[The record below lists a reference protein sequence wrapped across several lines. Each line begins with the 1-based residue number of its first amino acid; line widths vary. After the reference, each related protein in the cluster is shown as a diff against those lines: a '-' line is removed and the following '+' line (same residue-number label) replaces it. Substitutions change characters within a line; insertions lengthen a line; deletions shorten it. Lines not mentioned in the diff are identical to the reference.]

1 MPTTPA
7 VAVPHTP
14 KHIGLARAAIGL
26 VQGLLLYLLFADK
39 AFTDPLIHT
48 AALLACAL
56 APFVAI
62 SGLGNLRPAMLA
74 LWSGVVAS
82 ALTMIGMHAAWRET
96 LLLEVP
102 AIIPK
107 WPSMLVLICFFSLII
122 LFIGHSLVLAAA
134 QDRRRL
140 ASYATHFD
148 IAWKLFIQLAFSVFF
163 TGALYLAMWLEASLF
178 NLVKIGVLTELMKSS
193 AFLSPMLACAFAC
206 ALHLTDVRPAIVH
219 GIRGLLLVLM
229 SWLLP
234 VATLLIGGFLLCLP
248 FTGLDALWA
257 TRHATVALLA
267 AVALLVV
274 LINAAWQNGDMGDS
288 VARVVRLCAR
298 IACVLPLP
306 LTAIAAYALGLR
318 VADHGWT
325 SDRIFAAA
333 ALLVASFYAFGYVLA
348 AVDRGGWLRRVA
360 PVNLAAA
367 YAVIAVLLAL
377 LSPLADPD
385 RIAVNSQI
393 ARLERGAV
401 SADAFDYRFLK
412 TQSKR
417 YGAAAL
423 LKLKE
428 GKTGPQASAA
438 AGHATRVLAEPAYRP
453 GVEGYTVKP
462 GQLAMWPASA
472 RLPASFPLSGWR
484 RDSGVPPCLTDAQG
498 RCDVFLIDFDADG
511 KDEILMTAID
521 AYSAPVVLTEAPS
534 GKWTLSAR
542 SYAMLRCPLFV
553 EILKRGD
560 YKLAAP
566 RTRQIEIAGMP
577 VRMETV
583 STPALGSCDELNNA
597 VNAAKA
603 ARKD

>member
-1 MPTTPA
+1 MPTDPVLTAPE
-7 VAVPHTP
+7 TP

-26 VQGLLLYLLFADK
+26 VQGLLLYLLFSDK
-39 AFTDPLIHT
+39 VFTNPLIHT

-56 APFVAI
+56 TPVVAI
-62 SGLGNLRPAMLA
+62 SGLGNLRPAMLG
-74 LWSGVVAS
+74 LWSAVTAA
-82 ALTMIGMHAAWRET
+82 ALTMIGTHAAWREMR
-96 LLLEVP
+96 LLEDP
-102 AIIPK
+102 ATIPT
-107 WPSMLVLICFFSLII
+107 WPTMLPLVCAFSLII
-122 LFIGHSLVLAAA
+122 LFIAHSLVLAAA

-163 TGALYLAMWLEASLF
+163 TGALYLAMWLGASLF
-178 NLVKIGVLTELMKSS
+178 DLVKIRFLTELMKSS
-193 AFLSPMLACAFAC
+193 AFLSPLLACAFAC

-234 VATLLIGGFLLCLP
+234 VATLLIGGFVLCLP

-288 VARVVRLCAR
+288 VARVVRFSAR
-298 IACVLPLP
+298 IACVLLLP
-306 LTAIAAYALGLR
+306 LTAIAIYALGLR

-333 ALLVASFYAFGYVLA
+333 ALLVASFYALGYLYA
-348 AVDRGGWLRRVA
+348 AIDRGAWLRRVA

-367 YAVIAVLLAL
+367 YAAITVLLAL

-393 ARLERGAV
+393 ARLESGAV
-401 SADAFDYRFLK
+401 SAAEFDYKFLK

-428 GKTGPQASAA
+428 GKTGPQATLA
-438 AGHATRVLAEPAYRP
+438 AGHATRTLAESDYYA
-453 GVEGYTVKP
+453 GFEEHTVKP
-462 GQLAMWPASA
+462 GQLSIWPASA
-472 RLPASFPLSGWR
+472 SLPASFPLSDWER
-484 RDSGVPPCLTDAQG
+484 NTGVPPCLTEGQG

-511 KDEILMTAID
+511 KDEILMTAIG
-521 AYSAPVVLTEAPS
+521 AFSVPVVFSETPA

-542 SYAMLRCPLFV
+542 LHGMAHCPLFV
-553 EILKRGD
+553 DILKRGD
-560 YKLAAP
+560 YKLVAP
-566 RTRQIEIAGMP
+566 RTRQIEIAGVP
-577 VRMETV
+577 LRMELV
-583 STPALGSCDELNNA
+583 GARALSSCVDLEVA
-597 VNAAKA
+597 I
-603 ARKD
+603 RPSRTH

>member
-1 MPTTPA
+1 MPIMPA
-7 VAVPHTP
+7 VAAPQTP
-14 KHIGLARAAIGL
+14 KPIGLARAAICL
-26 VQGLLLYLLFADK
+26 VQGVLLYLLFADK

-48 AALLACAL
+48 AALLACGL
-56 APFVAI
+56 VPVVAI
-62 SGLGNLRPAMLA
+62 SGLGNLRPAMLG
-74 LWSGVVAS
+74 LWSAVA
-82 ALTMIGMHAAWRET
+82 AIVLTMIGMHAAWRET

-102 AIIPK
+102 AITPK
-107 WPSMLVLICFFSLII
+107 WPPMLALVCFFSLII
-122 LFIGHSLVLAAA
+122 LFIAHSLVLSAAH
-134 QDRRRL
+134 DRRRL

-163 TGALYLAMWLEASLF
+163 TGALYLAMWLGASLF
-178 NLVKIGVLTELMKSS
+178 NLVKIGFLTELMKSS
-193 AFLSPMLACAFAC
+193 AFLNPLLACAFAC

-234 VATLLIGGFLLCLP
+234 VATPLIGGFILCLP

-274 LINAAWQNGDMGDS
+274 LINAAWQNGEMGDS
-288 VARVVRLCAR
+288 VAPVLRLCAR
-298 IACVLPLP
+298 IACVLLLP
-306 LTAIAAYALGLR
+306 LTAIAIYALGLR

-333 ALLVASFYAFGYVLA
+333 ALLVASFYALGYIYA
-348 AVDRGGWLRRVA
+348 AIDKGAWLRRVA

-367 YAVIAVLLAL
+367 YAAIAVLLAL

-393 ARLERGAV
+393 ARLESGAV
-401 SADAFDYRFLK
+401 SASEFDYRFLK
-412 TQSKR
+412 RQSKR

-428 GKTGPQASAA
+428 GKTGPQATLAA
-438 AGHATRVLAEPAYRP
+438 EHATRILAESDDYNMF
-453 GVEGYTVKP
+453 EQYTVKP
-462 GQLAMWPASA
+462 AQLAMWPASA
-472 RLPASFPLSGWR
+472 SLPASFPRSDWKR
-484 RDSGVPPCLTDAQG
+484 NTGVPPCLIEAQG

-511 KDEILMTAID
+511 KNEILMTAIG
-521 AYSAPVVLTEAPS
+521 AFSAPVVFSQAPE

-542 SYAMLRCPLFV
+542 LHGMVQCPLFV
-553 EILKRGD
+553 DTLKRGD
-560 YKLAAP
+560 YKLVAP
-566 RTRQIEIAGMP
+566 RTRQIEIAGVP
-577 VRMETV
+577 LRMETV
-583 STPALGSCDELNNA
+583 GAQSLGSCNDLINA
-597 VNAAKA
+597 VNAAKPP
-603 ARKD
+603 KE